1 MTNPKNGNLE
11 ITRTQKKETDKNTTN
26 QNIGKT
32 KKTL

>member
-11 ITRTQKKETDKNTTN
+11 ITRTQKKETDKNTN
-26 QNIGKT
+26 QKIGKT